1 MTALPSSITSTSAE
15 VRTVTSRS
23 VPVTRSV
30 VPDTSHSSLEN
41 GQGGPGAY
49 GPVGS
54 GEDIGE
60 SSRCARILT
69 GGGPFF
75 CCYWFSYE
83 EY

>member
-30 VPDTSHSSLEN
+30 VPDTSHSSPGERA
-41 GQGGPGAY
+41 GRSGAY

-60 SSRCARILT
+60 VVSLRSDSHRWRSLLLLLLVFI
-69 GGGPFF
+69 
-75 CCYWFSYE
+75 
-83 EY
+83 